1 MGSDRSARS
10 TRILP
15 RREDPRTLAR
25 TTTLHRAAHG
35 AGGIGRPMPTHRRR
49 RFEAPGLVMRPDLS
63 EIPPRAVPE
72 LTLRGAS
79 LRDIF
84 CAMRE

>member
-1 MGSDRSARS
+1 
-10 TRILP
+10 
-15 RREDPRTLAR
+15 
-25 TTTLHRAAHG
+25 
-35 AGGIGRPMPTHRRR
+35 MPTHRRR

-63 EIPPRAVPE
+63 EIPPPAVPE

-79 LRDIF
+79 LCDIF